1 MLSSIWPARRR
12 PIVLVLGLAAL
23 TACENASAPNPGTRV
38 ITNATTLAA
47 QSSLGGSGW
56 LPFTYNADF
65 KSLAG
70 SPPVTCSPN
79 GAGMAY
85 TVGAREYVGEGPA
98 SHMGMTRMTVTFA
111 SCVTAF
117 QPEGDDLLVFTTIG
131 PVKMVG
137 ANGDEIHG
145 TFAMKQ
151 YASGRFAVESATISG
166 GTGRFANASGELSA
180 EGWINRET
188 HIGYVTLTGTISR
201 PNT

>member
-1 MLSSIWPARRR
+1 MRNSIWPARRR
-12 PIVLVLGLAAL
+12 QFALVIGLAAL
-23 TACENASAPNPGTRV
+23 TACENPSAPDPGSRV
-38 ITNATTLAA
+38 ITNAITLAA
-47 QSSLGGSGW
+47 QSSLGGSGT

-65 KSLAG
+65 NSLAG
-70 SPPVTCSPN
+70 SPSVTCSPN

-111 SCVTAF
+111 SCVTVF
-117 QPEGDDLLVFTTIG
+117 QPEGDDLLVFTTTG
-131 PVKMVG
+131 PVTMVG

-145 TFAMKQ
+145 AFTMKQ
-151 YASGRFAVESATISG
+151 YASGRFAVEAATISG

-188 HIGYVTLTGTISR
+188 HIGYVMMTGTISR
-201 PNT
+201 PNS